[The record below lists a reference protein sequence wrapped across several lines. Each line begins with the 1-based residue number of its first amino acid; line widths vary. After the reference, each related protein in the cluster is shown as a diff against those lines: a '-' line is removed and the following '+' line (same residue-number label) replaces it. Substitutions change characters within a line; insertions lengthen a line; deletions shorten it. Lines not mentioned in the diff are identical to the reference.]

1 MCKETFLRLPEEKRN
16 RFLEA
21 AWEEFTR
28 VKFADAS
35 INQIVRRAG
44 VPRGSFYQYFD
55 DKEDLFTYL
64 VSMSRERF
72 IQGFYATVEKA
83 HGDLFAAMLSCFD
96 RFQCRES
103 EEPLVD
109 RVIQLLHINLGMD
122 MRKMMLHPS
131 MDTWDTLLE
140 RIWSKLDLKKFAR
153 QDLDYIRQAVLLLLL
168 VLAAAIMDSFACPE
182 RADEYRKRL
191 QEQLEMVR
199 CGIERRPCAA
209 EA

>member
-28 VKFADAS
+28 VKFADVS

-44 VPRGSFYQYFD
+44 VPRGSFYQYFA
-55 DKEDLFTYL
+55 DKEDLFAYL

-72 IQGFYATVEKA
+72 AQGFRATVEEA
-83 HGDLFAAMLSCFD
+83 RGDLFVAMLYCFD
-96 RFQCRES
+96 RFQRRES

-122 MRKMMLHPS
+122 LRKIVLYPS
-131 MDTWDTLLE
+131 MDTLLE
-140 RIWSKLDLKKFAR
+140 RSWGQLDLKKFAR
-153 QDLDYIRQAVLLLLL
+153 QDPEYIRQAVMLLLL
-168 VLAAAIMDSFACPE
+168 VLAAAIMDSLACPE
-182 RADEYRKRL
+182 RTEEYRKRL

-199 CGIERRPCAA
+199 YGIGHRPCAA

>member
-96 RFQCRES
+96 RFQRRES

>member
-28 VKFADAS
+28 VKFADVS

-44 VPRGSFYQYFD
+44 VPRGSFYQYFA

-72 IQGFYATVEKA
+72 AQGFHATVEEA

-96 RFQCRES
+96 RFQRRES
-103 EEPLVD
+103 EKPLVD
-109 RVIQLLHINLGMD
+109 RAIQLLHINLGMD

-131 MDTWDTLLE
+131 MDTLLE
-140 RIWSKLDLKKFAR
+140 RIWSQLDLKKFAR
-153 QDLDYIRQAVLLLLL
+153 QDPDYIRQAVMLLIL
-168 VLAAAIMDSFACPE
+168 VLAAAIMDSLACPE

-199 CGIERRPCAA
+199 CGIGYRPCAA